1 MTASS
6 DNALRDRPTGELLKD
21 LSDHTTTLV
30 KQEMELAKA
39 ELQEKGKQAGLGAG
53 MFGGAGLFGLGAF
66 AALTACLIAA
76 LDQAMEIWLAALVVA
91 VAYAV
96 IAAVLAI
103 TGKQKVKQAVPPVP
117 EQAAERAERLGGY
130 LHEADGD
137 RILRDVEDFG
147 RRNPWAVVAG
157 GMALGFMASRLLKAS
172 STERYRSAQELAQPQ
187 PSPLDAGL

>member
-1 MTASS
+1 MTASKE
-6 DNALRDRPTGELLKD
+6 NELRDRPTGELLRD

-76 LDQAMEIWLAALVVA
+76 LDQVMEIWLGALVVA

-96 IAAVLAI
+96 IAAVLAM

-117 EQAAERAERLGGY
+117 EQAK
-130 LHEADGD
+130 DS
-137 RILRDVEDFG
+137 VKEDMEWAKTQARSG
-147 RRNPWAVVAG
+147 R
-157 GMALGFMASRLLKAS
+157 
-172 STERYRSAQELAQPQ
+172 T
-187 PSPLDAGL
+187 

>member
-1 MTASS
+1 MTASK
-6 DNALRDRPTGELLKD
+6 DNELRDRPTGELLRD

-30 KQEMELAKA
+30 KQEVELAKA

-76 LDQAMEIWLAALVVA
+76 LDQVMEIWLAALVVA

-96 IAAVLAI
+96 IAAVLAV

-117 EQAAERAERLGGY
+117 EQAKDSVKE
-130 LHEADGD
+130 
-137 RILRDVEDFG
+137 DVEWAKTQARSG
-147 RRNPWAVVAG
+147 R
-157 GMALGFMASRLLKAS
+157 
-172 STERYRSAQELAQPQ
+172 T
-187 PSPLDAGL
+187 